1 MKILLTAGMM
11 LVSILLTLSV
21 GVAFAEKENATIN
34 MSLSENTAIHKTA
47 NMPTT
52 TNTISI
58 QNNSWNIIL
67 IKNMTE
73 IINMIM
79 PENMNIV
86 TENMTG
92 LQNIT
97 SSPL

>member
-21 GVAFAEKENATIN
+21 GVAFAEKENATNN
-34 MSLSENTAIHKTA
+34 MSLSENIAIHKTA

-52 TNTISI
+52 MNTISI

>member
-1 MKILLTAGMM
+1 MKRLLTVGIM
-11 LVSILLTLSV
+11 LVSLFLILSV
-21 GVAFAEKENATIN
+21 GVASVERENATNN
-34 MSLSENTAIHKTA
+34 MTLPENIAAVSTNT
-47 NMPTT
+47 N

-58 QNNSWNIIL
+58 QNNSWNIIF

-73 IINMIM
+73 IINIIM
-79 PENMNIV
+79 PQ
-86 TENMTG
+86 NMTNATEAMIG

>member
-1 MKILLTAGMM
+1 MM

-21 GVAFAEKENATIN
+21 GVATVERENATNN
-34 MSLSENTAIHKTA
+34 MSLLVHTA

-79 PENMNIV
+79 PQ
-86 TENMTG
+86 NMTNATEAMMG

-97 SSPL
+97 SSPPRS